1 MAIFTISPL
10 NEPRWSE
17 LIARHPR
24 ASVFH
29 TAGWLEALQRTYGY
43 EPAAMTTSPPG
54 TDLQDA
60 LVFCKVRSWVT
71 GRRLV
76 SLPFSDHCEPL
87 VENAQAL
94 AAFCEWFRAE
104 QRDHGWRYVELRPAR
119 PAMPQAGF
127 DASERF
133 FLHLLDLR
141 PGPVALLAACHKDS
155 VQRKIRRAEREG
167 LTCEQGRGEELLRR
181 FYGLLVM
188 TRRRHQLPPQP
199 FNWFRNLAACCRELF
214 NVRVASLRGRPIAAM
229 ITLQLRDTVVYKYGA
244 SDAAF
249 HALGGMHFLF
259 WRAITDA
266 CAEGQTAFDFGR
278 SDPDQTGLLTF
289 KDRWGAARVPVSYWR
304 CPASRTA
311 ASPLRRWVDA
321 CASRAFFH
329 APDGIRVAAGTLLY
343 KHIG

>member
-1 MAIFTISPL
+1 MA
-10 NEPRWSE
+10 
-17 LIARHPR
+17 
-24 ASVFH
+24 
-29 TAGWLEALQRTYGY
+29 
-43 EPAAMTTSPPG
+43 
-54 TDLQDA
+54 
-60 LVFCKVRSWVT
+60 
-71 GRRLV
+71 
-76 SLPFSDHCEPL
+76 
-87 VENAQAL
+87 
-94 AAFCEWFRAE
+94 
-104 QRDHGWRYVELRPAR
+104 
-119 PAMPQAGF
+119 QAGF

-229 ITLQLRDTVVYKYGA
+229 ITLQLRDTIVYKYGA

-259 WRAITDA
+259 WKAITDA
-266 CAEGQTAFDFGR
+266 CAEGRTAFDFGR
-278 SDPDQTGLLTF
+278 SDPDQAGLLTF

>member
-104 QRDHGWRYVELRPAR
+104 QRDHGWRYVELRPAPPPKP
-119 PAMPQAGF
+119 PA
-127 DASERF
+127 
-133 FLHLLDLR
+133 
-141 PGPVALLAACHKDS
+141 
-155 VQRKIRRAEREG
+155 
-167 LTCEQGRGEELLRR
+167 
-181 FYGLLVM
+181 
-188 TRRRHQLPPQP
+188 
-199 FNWFRNLAACCRELF
+199 
-214 NVRVASLRGRPIAAM
+214 
-229 ITLQLRDTVVYKYGA
+229 
-244 SDAAF
+244 
-249 HALGGMHFLF
+249 
-259 WRAITDA
+259 
-266 CAEGQTAFDFGR
+266 
-278 SDPDQTGLLTF
+278 
-289 KDRWGAARVPVSYWR
+289 
-304 CPASRTA
+304 
-311 ASPLRRWVDA
+311 
-321 CASRAFFH
+321 
-329 APDGIRVAAGTLLY
+329 RVAATQP
-343 KHIG
+343 